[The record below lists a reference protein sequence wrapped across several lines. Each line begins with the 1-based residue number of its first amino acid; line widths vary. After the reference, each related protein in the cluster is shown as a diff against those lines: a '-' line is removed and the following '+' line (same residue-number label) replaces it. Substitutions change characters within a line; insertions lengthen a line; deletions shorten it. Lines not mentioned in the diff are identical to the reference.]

1 MRTWLILR
9 YDNFKQPDPIWLM
22 CFCAFVKCKQ
32 YSALVAVEY
41 GDVDSTCCNNRA
53 GEMGQPTTKL
63 YIYIQESSLARD
75 SGGNWTHMTHDFSGE
90 AFLLVLA
97 TILYI
102 YIHTIA

>member
-63 YIYIQESSLARD
+63 YIYI
-75 SGGNWTHMTHDFSGE
+75 
-90 AFLLVLA
+90 
-97 TILYI
+97 
-102 YIHTIA
+102 YIHTRILSGKGFWRQLDTYDT